1 MKVNTTL
8 FDFETVINT
17 LTYSQI
23 YSFLE
28 KLLDSNFNLEVLID
42 NCDDENEIKEYELQL
57 EYVRL
62 NIDTFID
69 AMNEH
74 ELNIVRNVEIDYEEY
89 QLCLN

>member
-8 FDFETVINT
+8 FDFETVLTT
-17 LTYSQI
+17 LTYSEI

-28 KLLDSNFNLEVLID
+28 KLLDTNFNLEVLID
-42 NCDDENEIKEYELQL
+42 NCDNENEIKEFELQL

>member
-8 FDFETVINT
+8 FDFETVLTT
-17 LTYSQI
+17 LKYSEI

-42 NCDDENEIKEYELQL
+42 NCDDENEIKEFELQL

-69 AMNEH
+69 AMSEH

>member
-8 FDFETVINT
+8 FDFETVLTT
-17 LTYSQI
+17 LTYSEI

-42 NCDDENEIKEYELQL
+42 NCDDENEIKKFELQL

-69 AMNEH
+69 AISEH

>member
-8 FDFETVINT
+8 FDFETVLTT
-17 LTYSQI
+17 LTYSEI

-42 NCDDENEIKEYELQL
+42 NCDDENEIKEFELQL

-69 AMNEH
+69 AMSEH